1 MKKLK
6 KLISTVLCAVMLLTV
21 LPVPALAE
29 EVKIEQA
36 DDHTVISSR
45 YAFQPRYISGKTSIE
60 TFGFVTDEKD
70 VWSDNATG
78 GDYSTVEMVAI
89 KDESQK
95 GNVGV
100 WYRNVGQYQG
110 NTIDLKITV
119 SDWKEIRTVNTSI
132 NGKPNYPSVE
142 FWKDR
147 ILIGISTDSFHDIA
161 FEYEFFNAEDG
172 LPADITG
179 HLTFADVD
187 ASEQLTLN
195 GSTFDKAYTST
206 NSVLSIQGNSVSCAA
221 DISTNNNDTSTWCT
235 VLFST
240 PELEF
245 SYNRTV
251 DDINAS
257 TSRRYF
263 SMLTTNAVSIP
274 FGTPLIV
281 KAVSKEIIT
290 TEDTYDYLLYMNTP
304 AQPSG
309 KEYTSFVLTDTLDSN
324 ITLADNSFTAKTDSG
339 ADISQYF
346 SLDFRNQDI
355 KITADESF
363 VKSSA
368 FCNQQFIFS
377 FRVKVKEEHNFD
389 ISGGKAVIYN
399 KSMAQTNY
407 GTETSNT
414 VQTEVRFNLYT
425 QITNGSITES
435 ESNIPGGTN
444 RTVTFTPN
452 HDCYVSSVTVDGQ
465 AVDTEQYK
473 EGGSYT
479 FNGIKDNHSVEV
491 ICSPYKYH
499 SINIKY
505 LDENNNPLAEEFN
518 QELREGLNYDV
529 SKTANKDIPYYT
541 LVSVDGMTSGTM
553 NEDIHIIVRYKRN
566 KNTLTIHYLDAETRE
581 AIAEPYSAE
590 YAQGVPYDV
599 QTYADKDIA
608 YYSYWNIEGESIG
621 TIHEDVVIY
630 VLYARNQ
637 NTVTINYFDEET
649 GEPLADSMQKTFPQG
664 SDYDVASDT
673 AKEFE
678 HYTQTRIDGDTSGV
692 IEDSIIID
700 VYYKKNKGNV
710 TVNYLDDK
718 GKCLAASET
727 FTDYVTKEYQT
738 EEKSFDGYALTA
750 VPDNASGIFL
760 EEDVIV
766 DYIYTLKDGIVTVAY
781 VDEEGSKLCDDI
793 VIPGKVFEEYTTSAK
808 EFQGYSLKSTP
819 KNAQGE
825 ILEEPTT
832 VTYIYS
838 KDMIVPIKEIK
849 EKKSPDTGN
858 HDTAYSIH
866 AIDFGFYA
874 VMFVLIFTAM
884 LLCIADHYWSKRKDE
899 NE

>member
-21 LPVPALAE
+21 FPVPALAE

-36 DDHTVISSR
+36 DEHTVISSR
-45 YAFQPRYISGKTSIE
+45 YAFQPRYIAGKTSVE

-78 GDYSTVEMVAI
+78 GDFSTVEMVAI

-161 FEYEFFNAEDG
+161 FGYEFFNAENG
-172 LPADITG
+172 QPADITG

-206 NSVLSIQGNSVSCAA
+206 NSVLNIQENSVSCAA

-240 PELEF
+240 PELKF

-281 KAVSKEIIT
+281 KAVSKEVIT

-363 VKSSA
+363 VKSSQ

-465 AVDTEQYK
+465 AVDTTQYK

-479 FNGIKDNHSVEV
+479 FNGIKDNHSVKV
-491 ICSPYKYH
+491 ICLPYKYH

-505 LDENNNPLAEEFN
+505 LDENDNPLAEEFN
-518 QELREGLNYDV
+518 QELREGLEYDV

-566 KNTLTIHYLDAETRE
+566 K
-581 AIAEPYSAE
+581 
-590 YAQGVPYDV
+590 
-599 QTYADKDIA
+599 
-608 YYSYWNIEGESIG
+608 
-621 TIHEDVVIY
+621 
-630 VLYARNQ
+630 

-692 IEDSIIID
+692 IEDSIVID

-718 GKCLAASET
+718 GKHLTASET

-750 VPDNASGIFL
+750 VPDNASGIFM
-760 EEDVIV
+760 EEDIIV
-766 DYIYTLKDGIVTVAY
+766 DYIYTLKDGIATVAY

-793 VIPGKVFEEYTTSAK
+793 VIHGKIFEEYTTSAK

-825 ILEEPTT
+825 IQEEPTT

-838 KDMIVPIKEIK
+838 KDTIVPIKEIK

-858 HDTAYSIH
+858 HDTAYSIN

-884 LLCIADHYWSKRKDE
+884 LLCIADHYWSKRKE
-899 NE
+899 QNE